1 MREKPTRYEAA
12 KELAG
17 IPLQFDGK
25 EFGYFLDRR
34 PKDFVPPTDEEIDAK
49 HEEMVKEWES
59 LEYQRLRKLEYPKI
73 EEQLDLLFHKGI
85 DGWKEEIQK
94 VKDKHPKPVVE
105 EPVVEEPVVE
115 EPKEEPKVEKPIEEV
130 PSE

>member
-1 MREKPTRYEAA
+1 MREKPRRYEAA

-25 EFGYFLDRR
+25 QFGYYLDRR

-59 LEYQRLRKLEYPKI
+59 LEYQRLRKPEYPSI
-73 EEQLDLLFHKGI
+73 EECVHALLDDKLEELQAKRLAV
-85 DGWKEEIQK
+85 KEK
-94 VKDKHPKPVVE
+94 YPKPVVE
-105 EPVVEEPVVE
+105 EP
-115 EPKEEPKVEKPIEEV
+115 KPELKDGN
-130 PSE
+130 

>member
-1 MREKPTRYEAA
+1 MREKPTRYKAA

-34 PKDFVPPTDEEIDAK
+34 PEDFVPPTDEEIDAK

-59 LEYQRLRKLEYPKI
+59 LEYQRLRKPEYPSI
-73 EEQLDLLFHKGI
+73 EECVHALLDDKLEELQAKRLAV
-85 DGWKEEIQK
+85 KEK
-94 VKDKHPKPVVE
+94 YPKPE
-105 EPVVEEPVVE
+105 LPNGN
-115 EPKEEPKVEKPIEEV
+115 
-130 PSE
+130 

>member
-34 PKDFVPPTDEEIDAK
+34 PKDFVPPTDKEIDAK
-49 HEEMVKEWES
+49 HKEMVKEWES
-59 LEYQRLRKLEYPKI
+59 LEYQRKRKPEYPSIEECVHALLDDKLEKL
-73 EEQLDLLFHKGI
+73 QAKRLAV
-85 DGWKEEIQK
+85 KEK
-94 VKDKHPKPVVE
+94 YPKPVVE
-105 EPVVEEPVVE
+105 EPIE
-115 EPKEEPKVEKPIEEV
+115 EPKEV

>member
-73 EEQLDLLFHKGI
+73 EDQLDLLFHKGI

-94 VKDKHPKPVVE
+94 VKDKYPKPVVD
-105 EPVVEEPVVE
+105 
-115 EPKEEPKVEKPIEEV
+115 EPKVEQPIEEV
-130 PSE
+130 PNE

>member
-1 MREKPTRYEAA
+1 MIRKPTKFEAA

-17 IPLQFDGK
+17 APLQFDGK
-25 EFGYFLDRR
+25 EFGYYLDRR
-34 PKDFVPPTDEEIDAK
+34 PEDFVPPTDEEIDAK

-59 LEYQRLRKLEYPKI
+59 LEFQRKRKLEYPKI
-73 EEQLDLLFHKGI
+73 EDQLDLLFHKGV

-94 VKDKHPKPVVE
+94 VKDKYPKPVVE

-115 EPKEEPKVEKPIEEV
+115 EPKEELIVEEPVVE
-130 PSE
+130 